1 MTFPNLPN
9 EPSIVYIA
17 LLLLLVGLFLFIAGL
32 GILSIEKVSVSP
44 GMKTWIVGLVLMIVG
59 SLLIYQN
66 IKINSEELLY
76 SAHQSIENSSV
87 SNSQLS
93 SSTLTA
99 NIHQLENAEEI
110 KFIEGIRSSSK
121 TQIYSGKW
129 NGVNSK
135 MFIEWQD
142 YQNQGGE
149 VKGFIQSENGF
160 ILEKFTGINDA
171 FRQITL
177 TLSNNTSLKLKATL
191 RDKLK
196 IWEARDV
203 YFEHQL

>member
-1 MTFPNLPN
+1 M
-9 EPSIVYIA
+9 
-17 LLLLLVGLFLFIAGL
+17 FLFITGL
-32 GILSIEKVSVSP
+32 GILSIEKISVSP
-44 GMKTWIVGLVLMIVG
+44 GMKTWIVGLVLMMVG
-59 SLLIYQN
+59 GLLIYQN
-66 IKINSEELLY
+66 IKTNSGELLS
-76 SAHQSIENSSV
+76 SAHQSTGYSSV
-87 SNSQLS
+87 ANSQFS
-93 SSTLTA
+93 SSALKT
-99 NIHQLENAEEI
+99 NRQQLENTEEI
-110 KFIEGIRSSSK
+110 KFIESIKSSAK

-149 VKGFIQSENGF
+149 VKGFIQSEDGL

-177 TLSNNTSLKLKATL
+177 KLSNNTSLRLKATL

-196 IWEARDV
+196 IWEAKDI

>member
-76 SAHQSIENSSV
+76 SDHQSIENSLV

-99 NIHQLENAEEI
+99 NIHQLENTEEI
-110 KFIEGIRSSSK
+110 KFIEGIRSSAK

-149 VKGFIQSENGF
+149 VKGFIQSESGL